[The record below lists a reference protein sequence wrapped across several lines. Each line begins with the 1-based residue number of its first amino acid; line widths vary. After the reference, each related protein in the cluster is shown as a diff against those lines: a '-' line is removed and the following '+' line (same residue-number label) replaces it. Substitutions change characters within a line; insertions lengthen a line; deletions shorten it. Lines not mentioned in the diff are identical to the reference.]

1 MRLLAKMVVVACV
14 AWSSMAAQA
23 QDWPVKPIRFILPTT
38 PGGAADLTARVI
50 AEKLTASLGQSVYV
64 DSRPG
69 AGGNIGVDL
78 AAKSAPDGYTMVL
91 GTIGPIA
98 INPSLYEKLPYNPL
112 NDLVPVTQAVNTL
125 NVLVVNAA
133 LPVNSVSE
141 LIAYAKAHPGQL
153 NFASTGPGQT
163 DHLAGELFNTL
174 AGVKLVHVPYKGGPA
189 AMQDLLA
196 GNVQVMFAT
205 VASAI
210 GQIKSGKVR
219 AIALTGAKRTSL
231 LPDVPTI
238 AESGLPEY
246 VVNNWYGVFVPAG
259 TSKEIVARLNADIG
273 KALDAPDSKERLL
286 QSGIEVA
293 PSSPDAFARYVQSET
308 QKWAKVVKD
317 AGAKVD

>member
-1 MRLLAKMVVVACV
+1 MNRLAKTLVVAFTW
-14 AWSSMAAQA
+14 AAMAAQA
-23 QDWPVKPIRFILPTT
+23 QDWPAKPIRFILPTT

-50 AEKLTASLGQSVYV
+50 AEKLTVSLGQSVYV

-125 NVLVVNAA
+125 NILVVNPA
-133 LPVNSVSE
+133 LPVTSVQE
-141 LIAYAKAHPGQL
+141 LVAYAKAHPGQL

-174 AGVKLVHVPYKGGPA
+174 AGVKMVHVPYKGGPA

-219 AIALTGAKRTSL
+219 AIALTGAKRTTL

-238 AESGLPEY
+238 AESGLPDY

-259 TSKEIVARLNADIG
+259 TAKEIVARLNTDIG
-273 KALDAPDSKERLL
+273 KALDAPDAKERLL

-293 PSSPDAFARYVQSET
+293 PSSSDAFARYVQSET